1 MISAAVFTWG
11 LQPAAYIPEG
21 EKESEGCGFRGPKKL
36 EPGRPKID
44 MKKDHEY
51 ESKREGSGAA
61 RLRGRERRTWSVVS
75 L

>member
-1 MISAAVFTWG
+1 M
-11 LQPAAYIPEG
+11 
-21 EKESEGCGFRGPKKL
+21 CFRGPKKL

-51 ESKREGSGAA
+51 ESKREGSSLKSVPLDKAA
-61 RLRGRERRTWSVVS
+61 LTVFDHRGCSPSLTSLEASCVTFRKGGDLSV

>member
-1 MISAAVFTWG
+1 M
-11 LQPAAYIPEG
+11 
-21 EKESEGCGFRGPKKL
+21 CFRGPKKL

-75 L
+75 LCCREVLTLSGNERGICEKVETEN